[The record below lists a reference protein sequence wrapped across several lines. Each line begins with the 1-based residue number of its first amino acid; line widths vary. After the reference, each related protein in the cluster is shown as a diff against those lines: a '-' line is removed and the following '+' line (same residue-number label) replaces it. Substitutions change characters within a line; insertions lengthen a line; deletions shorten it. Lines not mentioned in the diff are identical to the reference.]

1 MIIDDDMEEYQR
13 EEDQQEQEHQG
24 REIKMIIVTLHLHT
38 NQI

>member
-13 EEDQQEQEHQG
+13 EEDQQQDHQG
-24 REIKMIIVTLHLHT
+24 QEIQMIIVTLHLHT